1 MSFIKPLKNNI
12 QKEFVDKNDNTCV
25 VNFNSIK
32 ELKDYAKENN
42 AKIAIFETKLDS
54 EIETYERI
62 EVNSP
67 IESLIL
73 SQIDTWET
81 PLFKVED
88 GTNTLL
94 VLGCI
99 NDSDVEYLKEE
110 YNNLYQWFVEVGLIV
125 DGKFTIQGQQFFLQL
140 DIDEYVDEDK
150 LLAFLKLFYGKI
162 DSYKINHSLIN
173 QSFYGDYEN
182 SDEFIEDILFENFI
196 RYIEDSKKLLPF
208 IDYEAFYAWY
218 ERNNKV
224 EVYDGY
230 YFDGN
235 YVYSY

>member
-1 MSFIKPLKNNI
+1 MGFIKPLKNNV
-12 QKEFVDKNDNTCV
+12 QKEFADKIDNTCV

-32 ELKDYAKENN
+32 ELKEYAKEYN

-62 EVNSP
+62 EVNST

-94 VLGCI
+94 VLGCV
-99 NDSDVEYLKEE
+99 NESDVEYLKKK
-110 YNNLYQWFVEVGLIV
+110 YNRLYQWFVEVGLIV
-125 DGKFTIQGQQFFLQL
+125 DGKLTIQGQLLLLQL
-140 DIDEYVDEDK
+140 DIEDDGFDEDK
-150 LLAFLKLFYGKI
+150 VLAFLKLFYGKI
-162 DSYKINHSLIN
+162 ERCKIGLPLIN
-173 QSFYGDYEN
+173 ESFYGDYEN
-182 SDEFIEDILFENFI
+182 SDEFIEDIIFENFVT
-196 RYIEDSKKLLPF
+196 ETSEKLVPF
-208 IDYEAFYAWY
+208 IDYEAFYTWY
-218 ERNNKV
+218 KRNNKV
-224 EVYDGY
+224 EVCDGY